1 MTIISTQVIAS
12 TCSHFN
18 SITGANNVIQG
29 VETCSPTA
37 SSTTA
42 SSTGSSSSSSS
53 SSTSSKSSAGQYEVP
68 QASAFTVFGLLA
80 ALFELMM

>member
-29 VETCSPTA
+29 VESCSPSA
-37 SSTTA
+37 SSSS
-42 SSTGSSSSSSS
+42 SSTGSSTSSSSSSS
-53 SSTSSKSSAGQYEVP
+53 SSKSSAGQYEVS